1 MIYLHLVEHVVDD
14 QRPAAVVGI
23 PGLQNG
29 VKRNR
34 VELVGNCGKQ
44 RKDACFGGG
53 ARSALGGRAPPASPG
68 LRCRLGRRRGRTG
81 PPPAPFLRAAPP
93 APGGGHEPSLANWLP
108 AGRMRGGFGS
118 SYSPGLVVV
127 VGRSKQTSDELAEWL
142 LRGRHHTDGDRDGRT
157 CGSGARDDA
166 SHGPGR
172 SFMVAVCYQRI

>member
-1 MIYLHLVEHVVDD
+1 MLVLGEGHGPHLVVERLQLFLACGVDWAD
-14 QRPAAVVGI
+14 VEAGRALRQHHSSARPRPRRPRPAEA
-23 PGLQNG
+23 P
-29 VKRNR
+29 
-34 VELVGNCGKQ
+34 
-44 RKDACFGGG
+44 APGGG
-53 ARSALGGRAPPASPG
+53 
-68 LRCRLGRRRGRTG
+68 
-81 PPPAPFLRAAPP
+81 
-93 APGGGHEPSLANWLP
+93 GGGHEPSLANWLP